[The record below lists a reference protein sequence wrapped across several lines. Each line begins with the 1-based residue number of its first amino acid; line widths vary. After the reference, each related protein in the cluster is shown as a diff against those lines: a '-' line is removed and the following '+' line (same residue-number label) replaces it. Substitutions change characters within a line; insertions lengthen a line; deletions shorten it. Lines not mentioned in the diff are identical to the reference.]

1 MKWDV
6 VIANGTVVDQGRSE
20 RLDVRVKD
28 GRVESVVP
36 AGGAYPPD
44 ATVID
49 AAGKL
54 VLPGIIDAHNHPVYA
69 DRIGA
74 FSKAALSGGITT
86 LVPYVGSV
94 KAWNLSGGLV
104 DAIKG
109 FIDEARRES
118 VVDFSVHCTLTQ
130 NVIGEAPAAIPALLE
145 MGIMSY
151 KVFTAY
157 KKRGMKLEDEEIIA
171 IMSLMAEAGGLLAVH
186 AENDATISHLENK
199 AVSEGRLAPVHYP
212 PTHPD
217 ICEAEAVFR
226 VLSLAEVTGCAMFL
240 PHLSA
245 RRSLEVVRMFR
256 RWGTLRALFTE
267 TCPHYL
273 TLTDA
278 ALASFGNLAKM
289 SPPLRTPD
297 DIEALWEGLASGE
310 IDVIGSDATGHPV
323 QNKEPL
329 HDQTFSAPYGTAD
342 VDNLVSLVFDA
353 GVAKGR
359 IPVTTLVKTMCE
371 MPARIFGL
379 YPRKGTLA
387 PGADADLLIVD
398 PAAARVLPGRSP
410 HLKTDYSLYEGRR
423 CAGAP
428 VLAMQR
434 GQVVMRDGVVLA
446 EPGAAGFC
454 RERSATAAKMV
465 ERTEPSE

>member
-1 MKWDV
+1 MRWDAV
-6 VIANGTVVDQGRSE
+6 VANGTVVDQGRTA
-20 RLDVRVKD
+20 RADIRVKD
-28 GRVESVVP
+28 GRIESQAP
-36 AGGAYPPD
+36 AGGSYPPE
-44 ATVID
+44 TLLID

-74 FSKAALSGGITT
+74 FSKAALAGGITT

-94 KAWNLSGGLV
+94 AAWNQSGGLT
-104 DAIKG
+104 DAVTG
-109 FIDEARRES
+109 FIEEARRES
-118 VVDFSVHCTLTQ
+118 VIDFSAHCTLTQ
-130 NVIGEAPAAIPALLE
+130 NVMGEAASAVPALLA
-145 MGIMSY
+145 MGITSY

-157 KKRGMKLEDEEIIA
+157 KKRAMKLEDEEIIA
-171 IMSLMAEAGGLLAVH
+171 VMCLLAEAGGLLAVH
-186 AENDATISHLENK
+186 AENDATISHLEGR
-199 AVSEGRLAPVHYP
+199 ALAEGRLAPVHYP

-217 ICEAEAVFR
+217 ICEAEALFR
-226 VLSLAEVTGCAMFL
+226 VLSLAEVTGCAMYL
-240 PHLSA
+240 PHLTA
-245 RRSLEVVRMFR
+245 RRSLEVVRLFR

-289 SPPLRTPD
+289 SPPLRTQE
-297 DIEALWEGLASGE
+297 DIDALWAGLAAGE

-323 QNKEPL
+323 RSKEPL
-329 HDQTFSAPYGTAD
+329 HDRTFSAPYGTAD
-342 VDNLVSLVFDA
+342 VDNMVTLVLDE

-359 IPVTTLVKTMCE
+359 IPVTTLARVMCE

-398 PAAARVLPGRSP
+398 PDAVRVLPARNP
-410 HLKTDYSLYEGRR
+410 HLQTDYSLYAGRR
-423 CAGAP
+423 CTGAP

-434 GQVVMRDGVVLA
+434 GRVVMRHGEVLA
-446 EPGAAGFC
+446 EPGAGRFLPGEV
-454 RERSATAAKMV
+454 RY
-465 ERTEPSE
+465 

>member
-1 MKWDV
+1 MKWDAI
-6 VIANGTVVDQGRSE
+6 IANGTVVDQGRTGQM
-20 RLDVRVKD
+20 DVRVKN

-36 AGGAYPPD
+36 AAGAYPPG
-44 ATVID
+44 APVID

-74 FSKAALSGGITT
+74 FSKAALSGGVTT

-94 KAWNLSGGLV
+94 QAWNQSGGLV
-104 DAIKG
+104 DAVKG

-118 VVDFSVHCTLTQ
+118 VIDFSVHATLTQ
-130 NVIGEAPAAIPALLE
+130 NVMGEAPAAIPALLG
-145 MGIMSY
+145 MGITSY

-157 KKRGMKLEDEEIIA
+157 KKRGMKLEDEEIMA
-171 IMSLMAEAGGLLAVH
+171 IMSMLAEAGGLLAVH

-199 AVSEGRLAPVHYP
+199 AVAEGRLSPEHYP

-217 ICEAEAVFR
+217 ICEAEALFR
-226 VLSLAEVTGCAMFL
+226 VLSLAEVTGCAMYL

-245 RRSLEVVRMFR
+245 RRSLDVVRLFR

-289 SPPLRTPD
+289 SPPLRTQA
-297 DIEALWEGLASGE
+297 DIDALWAGLASGE
-310 IDVIGSDATGHPV
+310 IDVVGSDATGHPV
-323 QNKEPL
+323 QSKSPL
-329 HDQTFSAPYGTAD
+329 HDRTFSAPYGTAD
-342 VDNLVSLVFDA
+342 VDNLVTLVFDE

-387 PGADADLLIVD
+387 PGADADVLIVD
-398 PAAARVLPGRSP
+398 PTATRVLPARNP
-410 HLKTDYSLYEGRR
+410 HLKTDYSLFAGRR
-423 CAGAP
+423 CTGVP

-434 GQVVMRDGVVLA
+434 GQVVMRGGKVLA
-446 EPGAAGFC
+446 RPGAGRFLPAGVAVD
-454 RERSATAAKMV
+454 RGLAS
-465 ERTEPSE
+465 

>member
-1 MKWDV
+1 MKWDA
-6 VIANGTVVDQGRSE
+6 VIANGTVVDQGRTGKM
-20 RLDVRVKD
+20 DVRVKD

-36 AGGAYPPD
+36 AMGGYPPEEP
-44 ATVID
+44 VID

-74 FSKAALSGGITT
+74 FSKAALSGGVTT

-94 KAWNLSGGLV
+94 QAWNQSGGLV
-104 DAIKG
+104 DAVRG
-109 FIDEARRES
+109 FIDEAEHES
-118 VVDFSVHCTLTQ
+118 VIDFGVHCTLTQ
-130 NVIGEAPAAIPALLE
+130 NVMGEAPAAIPALLE
-145 MGIMSY
+145 MGITSY

-157 KKRGMKLEDEEIIA
+157 KKRGMKLEDEEIIE
-171 IMSLMAEAGGLLAVH
+171 IMSLLAESGGLLAVH

-199 AVSEGRLAPVHYP
+199 AVSQGRLAPVHYP

-217 ICEAEAVFR
+217 ICEAEALFR
-226 VLSLAEVTGCAMFL
+226 VLSLAEVTGCAMYL

-245 RRSLEVVRMFR
+245 RRSLEVVRLFR

-273 TLTDA
+273 TLTHE

-289 SPPLRTPD
+289 SPPLRTKD
-297 DIEALWEGLASGE
+297 DIEALWAALASGE

-323 QNKEPL
+323 ASKQPL
-329 HDQTFSAPYGTAD
+329 HDRTFAAPYGTAD
-342 VDNLVSLVFDA
+342 VDNLVALVLDE

-359 IPVTTLVKTMCE
+359 IPVTTLVRAMCE

-387 PGADADLLIVD
+387 PGADADVLIVD
-398 PAAARVLPGRSP
+398 PGAVRVLPERNP
-410 HLKTDYSLYEGRR
+410 HLKTDYSLFAGRR
-423 CAGAP
+423 CTGVP
-428 VLAMQR
+428 VLAMRR
-434 GQVVMRDGVVLA
+434 GEVAMRNGEVLA
-446 EPGAAGFC
+446 EPG
-454 RERSATAAKMV
+454 SARFLPGAV
-465 ERTEPSE
+465 SH

>member
-1 MKWDV
+1 MEVIVMKWDAI
-6 VIANGTVVDQGRSE
+6 IANGTLVDQGRVAE
-20 RLDVRVKD
+20 MDVRVKD
-28 GRVESVVP
+28 GRVESVTP
-36 AGGAYPPD
+36 AKGGHPPD
-44 ATVID
+44 APVID

-54 VLPGIIDAHNHPVYA
+54 VLPGIVDAHNHPVYA

-86 LVPYVGSV
+86 VVPYVGSV
-94 KAWNLSGGLV
+94 KAWNQSGGLV
-104 DAIKG
+104 DAVKG
-109 FIDEARRES
+109 FIDEARSES
-118 VVDFSVHCTLTQ
+118 VIDFSVHGTLTQ
-130 NVIGEAPAAIPALLE
+130 NVISEAPTAIPALLA
-145 MGIMSY
+145 MGIVSY

-171 IMSLMAEAGGLLAVH
+171 IMSLVAEAGGLLAVH

-199 AVSEGRLAPVHYP
+199 AISERRLTPEHYP

-217 ICEAEAVFR
+217 ICEAEALFR
-226 VLSLAEVTGCAMFL
+226 VLSLAEVTGCAMYL

-245 RRSLEVVRMFR
+245 RRSLEVVRLFR

-273 TLTDA
+273 SLTAA
-278 ALASFGNLAKM
+278 ALVPFGNLAKM
-289 SPPLRTPD
+289 SPPLRAQD
-297 DIEALWEGLASGE
+297 DVDALWTALASGE
-310 IDVIGSDATGHPV
+310 VDVIGSDATGHPV
-323 QNKEPL
+323 RSKEPL

-342 VDNLVSLVFDA
+342 VDNLLAIVFDE

-387 PGADADLLIVD
+387 PGADADILIVD
-398 PAAARVLPGRSP
+398 PIAVRSLPARNP
-410 HLKTDYSLYEGRR
+410 HLKTDYSLFAGRR
-423 CAGAP
+423 CTGAP

-434 GQVVMRDGVVLA
+434 GQVVMRNGEVLA
-446 EPGAAGFC
+446 RPGSGRFLPGQAC
-454 RERSATAAKMV
+454 Y
-465 ERTEPSE
+465 

>member
-1 MKWDV
+1 MKWDAV
-6 VIANGTVVDQGRSE
+6 VTNGTVVDRGRTG
-20 RLDVRVKD
+20 RMDLRIKD
-28 GRVESVVP
+28 GRVESQAP
-36 AGGAYPPD
+36 AGGSYPPGIP
-44 ATVID
+44 VID

-94 KAWNLSGGLV
+94 KAWNLAGGLV

-109 FIDEARRES
+109 FIDEAQRES
-118 VVDFSVHCTLTQ
+118 VIDFSVHATLTQ
-130 NVIGEAPAAIPALLE
+130 NVMDEAAAAIPVLLG

-157 KKRGMKLEDEEIIA
+157 KQRGMKLEDEEILA
-171 IMSLMAEAGGLLAVH
+171 IMSRLSEAGGLLAVH
-186 AENDATISHLENK
+186 AENDATISHLEHK

-217 ICEAEAVFR
+217 ICEAEALFR
-226 VLSLAEVTGCAMFL
+226 VLSLAEVTGCAMYL

-245 RRSLEVVRMFR
+245 GRSLEVVRMFR
-256 RWGTLRALFTE
+256 RWGRLRALFTE

-297 DIEALWEGLASGE
+297 DIAALWEGLAAGE

-323 QNKEPL
+323 RNKAPL
-329 HDQTFSAPYGTAD
+329 HDQTFAAPYGTAD
-342 VDNLVSLVFDA
+342 VDNLVALVFDE

-359 IPVTTLVKTMCE
+359 IPITTLVKTMCE

-379 YPRKGTLA
+379 YPRKGHLG

-398 PAAARVLPGRSP
+398 PAVERTLPGRNP
-410 HLKTDYSLYEGRR
+410 HLKTDYSLYAGRR
-423 CAGAP
+423 CAGSP

-434 GQVVMRDGVVLA
+434 GRVVMRDGTVLS
-446 EPGAAGFC
+446 EPGAGRFLPGEVRYGPTGRHA
-454 RERSATAAKMV
+454 
-465 ERTEPSE
+465 

>member
-1 MKWDV
+1 MKWDAV
-6 VIANGTVVDQGRSE
+6 VTNGTVVDPGRTG
-20 RLDVRVKD
+20 RMDLCIKD
-28 GRVESVVP
+28 GRIESRAP
-36 AGGAYPPD
+36 AGGSYPPD
-44 ATVID
+44 TLLID

-74 FSKAALSGGITT
+74 FSKAALSGGVTT

-94 KAWNLSGGLV
+94 KAWNQSGGLV
-104 DAIKG
+104 EAVAG
-109 FIDEARRES
+109 FIEEARRES
-118 VVDFSVHCTLTQ
+118 VIDFSVHCTLTQ
-130 NVIGEAPAAIPALLE
+130 NVMDEAPAAIPVLLE
-145 MGIMSY
+145 QGIMSY

-157 KKRGMKLEDEEIIA
+157 KKRGMKLEDEEILV
-171 IMSLMAEAGGLLAVH
+171 IMDRLAEAGGLLAVH

-217 ICEAEAVFR
+217 ICEAEALFR
-226 VLSLAEVTGCAMFL
+226 VLSLAEVTGCAMYL

-245 RRSLEVVRMFR
+245 RRSLEVVRLFR
-256 RWGTLRALFTE
+256 RWGRLRALFTE

-289 SPPLRTPD
+289 SPPLRSQD
-297 DIEALWEGLASGE
+297 DIEALWEGLAAGE

-323 QNKEPL
+323 QSKQPL
-329 HDQTFSAPYGTAD
+329 HDQTFSVPYGTAD
-342 VDNLVSLVFDA
+342 GDNLVALVYDE

-359 IPVTTLVKTMCE
+359 IPVTTLVRTMCE

-379 YPRKGTLA
+379 YPRKGHLGL
-387 PGADADLLIVD
+387 GADADLLIVD
-398 PAAARVLPGRSP
+398 PAAERVLPGRNP
-410 HLKTDYSLYEGRR
+410 YLKTDYSLYAGRR

-434 GQVVMRDGVVLA
+434 GRVVMRDGKVLA
-446 EPGAAGFC
+446 EAGAGRFLPGEVRYG
-454 RERSATAAKMV
+454 ATG
-465 ERTEPSE
+465 